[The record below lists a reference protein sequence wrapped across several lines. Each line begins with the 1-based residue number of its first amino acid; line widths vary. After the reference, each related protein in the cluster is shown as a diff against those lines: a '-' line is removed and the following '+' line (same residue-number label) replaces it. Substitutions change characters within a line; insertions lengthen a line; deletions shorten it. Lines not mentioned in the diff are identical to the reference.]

1 MYVRILGI
9 FSLVIIISFSSFAE
23 DGVEIKPRALGKDF
37 KSYHSQNG
45 DEKLTVP
52 EDFDEP
58 TGEITLS
65 QALAASLIKNPQLRA
80 FSWEVRAREAQ
91 ALQAGLP
98 PNPEISFELEDFGG
112 SGSVEG
118 FDGTETTILLSQLI
132 PLGGKLS
139 KRRKM
144 EELNTKLAEWNY
156 ETVRLNVLTQ
166 TTINYLNV
174 LAAQDQLALEL
185 ELVGLAEKVHT
196 TVSELAREGEI
207 SPIQEKRS
215 QVVLS
220 QTRINLERSKRELEA
235 AKKILS
241 SSWGGNEPQ
250 FEEVTG
256 NLDSISPI
264 PSFEKLTELLSEN
277 PDIARWASEMEQRE
291 AKIKLEQANA
301 IPDPFVSGGYRH
313 ISERNDNA
321 FVVGLS
327 IPIPI
332 LNRNQGAIS
341 EARRRLKKAIEE
353 QKNAEVIVNR
363 ALASTYET
371 LSSSYQEVVLLK
383 DNVLPEAESAY
394 ELIFEG
400 YREGK
405 FALLDVLV
413 AQRTVFDARLQ
424 YIEALLSYHS
434 SRTNVERLIGT
445 PLEMIDNYQS
455 NRINNY
461 KDEIT
466 GETVEGKWEI
476 QND

>member
-23 DGVEIKPRALGKDF
+23 EGAEIKPRALGKDY
-37 KSYHSQNG
+37 KSYHSENG
-45 DEKLTVP
+45 DERFTIPQDL
-52 EDFDEP
+52 DEP
-58 TGEITLS
+58 TGVITLS
-65 QALAASLIKNPQLRA
+65 QAIALSLIRNPQLRA

-91 ALQAGLP
+91 TLQAGLP

-112 SGSVEG
+112 TGSVEG

-139 KRRKM
+139 KRRKV
-144 EELNTKLAEWNY
+144 ESLNTDLAQWDY
-156 ETVRLNVLTQ
+156 ETIRLNVLTQ
-166 TTINYLNV
+166 TALNYLNV

-185 ELVGLAEKVHT
+185 ELVSLAEKVHT
-196 TVSELAREGEI
+196 TVSELARSGEI

-220 QTRINLERSKRELEA
+220 QTKINLERSKRKLDA
-235 AKKILS
+235 VKKILS

-250 FEEVTG
+250 FQEVKG

-264 PSFEKLTELLSEN
+264 PTFEMLTGLLSEN

-291 AKIKLEQANA
+291 AALKLEKANA

-313 ISERNDNA
+313 ISEKNDNA

-341 EARRRLKKAIEE
+341 AANRRLKKAIEE
-353 QKNAEVIVNR
+353 QQNAEVIVNR
-363 ALASTYET
+363 ALARTYET
-371 LSSSYQEVVLLK
+371 LSSSYQEVILLK
-383 DNVLPEAESAY
+383 DNVLPEAKSAY
-394 ELIFEG
+394 ESIFEG

-434 SRTNVERLIGT
+434 SRANIERLIGT
-445 PLEMIDNYQS
+445 PIE
-455 NRINNY
+455 
-461 KDEIT
+461 
-466 GETVEGKWEI
+466 EI
-476 QND
+476 QNYRENVTELSENETKYQIDNEKREK

>member
-1 MYVRILGI
+1 MYLRILGI
-9 FSLVIIISFSSFAE
+9 FSLVIIISFGSFAE

-37 KSYHSQNG
+37 KSYHSKNG
-45 DEKLTVP
+45 DEELIVP

-58 TGEITLS
+58 TGAITLS

-91 ALQAGLP
+91 TLQVGLP
-98 PNPEISFELEDFGG
+98 PNPEISFKLEDFG
-112 SGSVEG
+112 GSVEG

-139 KRRKM
+139 KRRKV
-144 EELNTKLAEWNY
+144 ESLNTDLAQWDY
-156 ETVRLNVLTQ
+156 ETIRLNVLTQ
-166 TTINYLNV
+166 TALNYLNV
-174 LAAQDQLALEL
+174 LAAQDRLALEL
-185 ELVGLAEKVHT
+185 ELVSLAEKVHT
-196 TVSELAREGEI
+196 TVSVLAREGEI

-220 QTRINLERSKRELEA
+220 QTKINLERSKRELEA

-250 FEEVTG
+250 FQEVKG

-363 ALASTYET
+363 ALARTYEI
-371 LSSSYQEVVLLK
+371 LSASYQEVILLK
-383 DNVLPEAESAY
+383 NDVLPEAESAY

-434 SRTNVERLIGT
+434 SRANVERLIGT
-445 PLEMIDNYQS
+445 PIEEIEYYQS
-455 NRINNY
+455 NRITDN
-461 KDEIT
+461 KREIKS
-466 GETVEGKWEI
+466 ETFEEKWEK

>member
-9 FSLVIIISFSSFAE
+9 FSLVIIISFNSFAE
-23 DGVEIKPRALGKDF
+23 DRVEIKPRALGKDF
-37 KSYHSQNG
+37 KSYHSENG
-45 DEKLTVP
+45 DEELIVP
-52 EDFDEP
+52 EDFVEP
-58 TGEITLS
+58 TGAITLS
-65 QALAASLIKNPQLRA
+65 QALAASLIQNPQLRA

-91 ALQAGLP
+91 TLQAGLP
-98 PNPEISFELEDFGG
+98 PNPEISFKLEDFGG

-139 KRRKM
+139 KRRKV
-144 EELNTKLAEWNY
+144 ESLNTNLAQWDY
-156 ETVRLNVLTQ
+156 ETIRLNVLTQ
-166 TTINYLNV
+166 TALNYLNV
-174 LAAQDQLALEL
+174 LAAQNRLALEL
-185 ELVGLAEKVHT
+185 ELVSLAEKVHT

-220 QTRINLERSKRELEA
+220 QTKINLERSKRELEA

-241 SSWGGNEPQ
+241 SSWGGNEPRFQ
-250 FEEVTG
+250 KVTG

-264 PSFEKLTELLSEN
+264 PSIEKLTELLSEN

-341 EARRRLKKAIEE
+341 EAQRRLKKAIEE

-445 PLEMIDNYQS
+445 PLEMIENYQS

-466 GETVEGKWEI
+466 SETVEGKWEK

>member
-1 MYVRILGI
+1 MYLRTLGI
-9 FSLVIIISFSSFAE
+9 FCLVIIISFSSFAE
-23 DGVEIKPRALGKDF
+23 DGINIKPRALGKEYNSF
-37 KSYHSQNG
+37 HSEN
-45 DEKLTVP
+45 
-52 EDFDEP
+52 EDKEFTTPQDYDEP
-58 TGEITLS
+58 TGVITLS
-65 QALAASLIKNPQLRA
+65 QALALSLIRNPELRA

-91 ALQAGLP
+91 TLQAGLP

-112 SGSVEG
+112 TGSVEG

-139 KRRKM
+139 KRKKVAS
-144 EELNTKLAEWNY
+144 LNAKLAGWDY
-156 ETVRLNVLTQ
+156 ETIRLNVLTQ
-166 TTINYLNV
+166 TTIYYLNV

-185 ELVGLAEKVHT
+185 ELVSLAEKVHT
-196 TVSELAREGEI
+196 TVSELARAGEI

-215 QVVLS
+215 KVVLS
-220 QTRINLERSKRELEA
+220 QTKINLERSKRELEA

-250 FEEVTG
+250 FEEVKG
-256 NLDSISPI
+256 DLDSISPI
-264 PSFEKLTELLSEN
+264 PSFQELTELLSEN

-291 AKIKLEQANA
+291 AALKLEKANA

-313 ISERNDNA
+313 ISEKNDNA

-341 EARRRLKKAIEE
+341 AANRRLKKAIEE

-383 DNVLPEAESAY
+383 DNVLPEAKSAY
-394 ELIFEG
+394 ESIFEG

-434 SRTNVERLIGT
+434 SRANVERLTGT
-445 PLEMIDNYQS
+445 PIE
-455 NRINNY
+455 
-461 KDEIT
+461 
-466 GETVEGKWEI
+466 EI
-476 QND
+476 QNYRGNITEFSEDQTKYQIDDEKREQ

>member
-9 FSLVIIISFSSFAE
+9 FSLVLIISFSSLAE
-23 DGVEIKPRALGKDF
+23 EVTEIKPRALGKEY
-37 KSYHSQNG
+37 KSFHSGNK
-45 DEKLTVP
+45 DKEFRTP
-52 EDFDEP
+52 PDFDEP
-58 TGEITLS
+58 TGVITLS
-65 QALAASLIKNPQLRA
+65 QVLALSLIRNPQLRA

-91 ALQAGLP
+91 TLQSGLP

-112 SGSVEG
+112 TGSVEG

-139 KRRKM
+139 KRRKV
-144 EELNTKLAEWNY
+144 ESLNTDLAEWDY
-156 ETVRLNVLTQ
+156 ETIRLNVLTQ
-166 TTINYLNV
+166 TALNYLNV
-174 LAAQDQLALEL
+174 LAAQDRLALEM
-185 ELVGLAEKVHT
+185 ELVNLAEKVHAI
-196 TVSELAREGEI
+196 VSELAKEGEI

-215 QVVLS
+215 YVVLS
-220 QTRINLERSKRELEA
+220 QTKINLERSKRRLET

-264 PSFEKLTELLSEN
+264 PAFEKLTELLSEN
-277 PDIARWASEMEQRE
+277 PDIARWASVMEQRE

-383 DNVLPEAESAY
+383 ENVLPEAESAY
-394 ELIFEG
+394 ESIFEG

-405 FALLDVLV
+405 FALLDVLD

-424 YIEALLSYHS
+424 FIEALLSYHS
-434 SRTNVERLIGT
+434 SRVNVERLIGN
-445 PLEMIDNYQS
+445 PIEEIEKYQS
-455 NRINNY
+455 NRITHNNI
-461 KDEIT
+461 EIKS
-466 GETVEGKWEI
+466 ETVEEKWEK